1 VRANDE
7 QVAAAGESLI
17 FEEVVPQDDGDHT
30 YISVKFPLR
39 DADGAV
45 YGVCGISTD
54 ITERQRMEAEL
65 RRHQADLAHVLR
77 VHTMGQM
84 AVSLAHEIN
93 QPLGAIA
100 SYAHGCRNWLASNVY
115 ERERVLEA
123 IERIASEA
131 LRAGEITRRLRDLL
145 RKGRPRRESASLKSM
160 VENAVGIAQ
169 PAAQSAE
176 VALHLDVAGDL
187 PRLTVDPIQIEQ
199 VLLNLLL
206 NAIDAA
212 PGAER
217 ARAVHVGAR
226 REAEGVMVSVSDTGS
241 GIDPEIEQK
250 LFEPFFTTKPN
261 GLGMGLV
268 ISRSIVEAHG
278 GRIWVESAVEG
289 GARFCFTLPLS
300 GREE

>member
-1 VRANDE
+1 
-7 QVAAAGESLI
+7 
-17 FEEVVPQDDGDHT
+17 
-30 YISVKFPLR
+30 
-39 DADGAV
+39 
-45 YGVCGISTD
+45 
-54 ITERQRMEAEL
+54 
-65 RRHQADLAHVLR
+65 
-77 VHTMGQM
+77 MGQM

-176 VALHLDVAGDL
+176 VALHFDVAGDL

-212 PGAER
+212 PGSER